1 MPNHILRAGKR
12 VPVSFVIRDKFGND
26 AAIDGVPAWASSNPA
41 ALAVEPAA
49 DGRSA
54 VVRALGPIGT
64 AQITVTVDADM
75 GDGVRELVGVAVLD
89 AISGE
94 ANVMALTIGPEEDD
108 VPAEDT
114 PPLQQPANDAPPPAP
129 ENPAP
134 APQNPMP
141 EDPPAAPSPAP
152 APESPPAAPTP
163 EEPAQPAPTPNGP
176 AQ

>member
-26 AAIDGVPAWASSNPA
+26 AAIDGVPAWASSNPT
-41 ALAVEPAA
+41 ALVVEPAA

-64 AQITVTVDADM
+64 AQITVTVDADL
-75 GDGVRELVGVAVLD
+75 GDGIRELVGVALID
-89 AISGE
+89 SISGE

-108 VPAEDT
+108 VPANDT
-114 PPLQQPANDAPPPAP
+114 PPLQQPADGAPQ
-129 ENPAP
+129 P
-134 APQNPMP
+134 APQNPAP
-141 EDPPAAPSPAP
+141 EDPPAPPAPSPAP
-152 APESPPAAPTP
+152 ESTPAAPSP
-163 EEPAQPAPTPNGP
+163 EEPATQAPTPNGP